1 MVYKA
6 PHRPLGLAIFVALA
20 ALVLF
25 ILLTFTKATGL
36 NSLEVSR
43 IFGF

>member
-6 PHRPLGLAIFVALA
+6 PRSPVGLVIFVALA
-20 ALVLF
+20 IVVLF
-25 ILLTFTKATGL
+25 ILMTFTKATGL
-36 NSLEVSR
+36 SSIEASR